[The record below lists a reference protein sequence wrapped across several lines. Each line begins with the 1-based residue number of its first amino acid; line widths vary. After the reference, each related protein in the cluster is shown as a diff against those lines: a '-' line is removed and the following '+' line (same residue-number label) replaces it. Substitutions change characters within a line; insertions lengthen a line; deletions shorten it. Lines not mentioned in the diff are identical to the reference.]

1 MDLSPYVD
9 QLRRDLVRAAALG
22 DDDTRRTAEA
32 LAGTVES
39 SARLVLLRALSD
51 LAGEITGALDDTTVD
66 VRLDGQ
72 DLRVTVEH
80 HDRPDADDTD
90 ADDTDD
96 GRAGA
101 ASWGPGGMHRRGR
114 GAHGRRPYPPAR
126 QATGTSA
133 DATDATDG
141 SDATDPADPDDLKQA
156 MRDAGSELSRTTV
169 RLFNDLKSQ
178 AESAASD
185 QGVSLNTYISRAI
198 SDSVKGIRQPKPP
211 RRRGSGKGGGS
222 VTGWIQG

>member
-90 ADDTDD
+90 DADGFDT
-96 GRAGA
+96 GA
-101 ASWGPGGMHRRGR
+101 APWGRGGTHRRGR
-114 GAHGRRPYPPAR
+114 GAHGRRPYPHAETSER
-126 QATGTSA
+126 QPTGTPAGTTSAA
-133 DATDATDG
+133 DAG
-141 SDATDPADPDDLKQA
+141 DPADPEDLKQA

-211 RRRGSGKGGGS
+211 RRRGPGKSGGS
-222 VTGWIQG
+222 VSGWIQG